1 MSEISL
7 KQLRCFVAVYTERSF
22 TRAAK
27 RLGLAQSP
35 VSQAVA
41 ALEAQLGVALFERGG
56 RDVLP
61 TPAADALYPEAV
73 EIRRRA
79 EGLLHLVSSASE
91 ARASRVLRI
100 GSVSSLFSSA
110 LPALVRS
117 TTLGPYTVNVVDGS
131 TADLTR
137 AVDDGDL
144 DVALLRDLSPDSD
157 RHVVAFRE
165 RLVVAVATD
174 HPLADQDIVSP
185 DELRDHPL
193 VLFDRGRAPLA
204 FDLTAGAFLRSGS
217 PLRIA
222 SRVTSEQ
229 AMLGLVSSGLGVAL
243 VPQSLAIRPWPG
255 VAFREL
261 RGAEHSYPLAVRVT
275 AGDPLGLLD
284 PIGVELRA
292 WAAAHALIPHTE
304 SA

>member
-41 ALEAQLGVALFERGG
+41 ALEAQLGVTLFERGG
-56 RDVLP
+56 RDVVP
-61 TPAADALYPEAV
+61 TPAAEALYPEAV

-79 EGLLHLVSSASE
+79 EGLQHLASTATE
-91 ARASRVLRI
+91 ERAKRVLRL
-100 GSVSSLFSSA
+100 GSISSMFSSA
-110 LPALVRS
+110 LPTLLRAEPLSPYAVTVS
-117 TTLGPYTVNVVDGS
+117 DGGTT
-131 TADLTR
+131 DLSR

-157 RHVVAFRE
+157 RHAVAFRE
-165 RLVVAVATD
+165 RLCVAVAAD
-174 HPLADQDIVSP
+174 HELTAQQVVSA
-185 DELRDHPL
+185 EQLRDFPL

-204 FDLTAGAFLRSGS
+204 FDLTASAFLRSGH

-222 SRVTSEQ
+222 ARVTNEQ
-229 AMLGLVSSGLGVAL
+229 AILGLVSARLGIAL
-243 VPQSLAIRPWPG
+243 VPQSLALHPWPG
-255 VAFREL
+255 VAFRDL
-261 RGAEHSYPLAVRVT
+261 RDAEYSYPLAVRVA
-275 AGDPLGLLD
+275 AGDPLGLLG
-284 PIGVELRA
+284 PITSALHG
-292 WAAAHALIPHTE
+292 WASQNSLIR
-304 SA
+304 

>member
-41 ALEAQLGVALFERGG
+41 ALETQLGVTLFERGG
-56 RDVLP
+56 RDVTP
-61 TPAADALYPEAV
+61 TAAAEALYPEAV

-79 EGLLHLVSSASE
+79 EGLQRLASAASE
-91 ARASRVLRI
+91 QPATRVLRI

-110 LPALVRS
+110 LPALIRS
-117 TTLGPYTVNVVDGS
+117 EALAPFAVDVSDGS
-131 TADLTR
+131 NADLTTS
-137 AVDDGDL
+137 VDDGDL

-165 RLVVAVATD
+165 RLCVAVAEG
-174 HPLADQDIVSP
+174 HELAGREAIST

-204 FDLTAGAFLRSGS
+204 FDLTVGAFLRSGN

-229 AMLGLVSSGLGVAL
+229 AMLGLVSCGLGVAL
-243 VPQSLAIRPWPG
+243 VPQSLAVHPWPG

-261 RGAEHSYPLAVRVT
+261 QDAEHSYPLAVRVT
-275 AGDPLGLLD
+275 AGDPLGLLE
-284 PIGVELRA
+284 PLTASLRS
-292 WAAAHALIPHTE
+292 WASAHALI
-304 SA
+304 S